1 MENTPTTESVF
12 DRLVKVLDTNCGY
25 VDEEPAEK
33 VARQIM
39 RAGLLREEKPQ
50 KWEFLFNAL
59 DGTPRYGC
67 PVCKE
72 LEWRKTNFCP
82 NCGADMRESVKE
94 ET

>member
-1 MENTPTTESVF
+1 MENTLTTDSVF

-33 VARQIM
+33 VAKRIM

-67 PVCKE
+67 PVCKA
-72 LEWRKTNFCP
+72 LEWEKTNFCP
-82 NCGADMRESVKE
+82 HCGVRME
-94 ET
+94 EK

>member
-1 MENTPTTESVF
+1 MENILTTDSVF

-25 VDEEPAEK
+25 VDEEKAEK
-33 VARQIM
+33 VAKRIM
-39 RAGLLREEKPQ
+39 RSGLVREEKPQ

-67 PVCKE
+67 PICKE

-82 NCGADMRESVKE
+82 NCGADMM
-94 ET
+94 ETDDEKA

>member
-1 MENTPTTESVF
+1 MQNTLMTKSIYE
-12 DRLVKVLDTNCGY
+12 RLVEVLDTNCGY

-33 VARQIM
+33 VAKRIM
-39 RAGLLREEKPQ
+39 HAGLIREEKPQ
-50 KWEFLFNAL
+50 AWEFLFNAL

-82 NCGADMRESVKE
+82 NCGADMRE
-94 ET
+94 ETDGR

>member
-1 MENTPTTESVF
+1 MENTLTTESVF

-33 VARQIM
+33 VARRIM
-39 RAGLLREEKPQ
+39 RSGLIREEKPQ

-72 LEWRKTNFCP
+72 LEWRKTNFCS
-82 NCGADMRESVKE
+82 NCGVRMEGN
-94 ET
+94 